1 MRCLAATTLLL
12 TFVCQIAFAQI
23 QFPELTGRVV
33 DNADLLD
40 AQTERELTEMLAAH
54 EKATTNQ
61 VVVVTLSTSIL
72 LVSGFSAGGLS
83 SAPLNWR

>member
-1 MRCLAATTLLL
+1 MRRFAAATLLL
-12 TFVCQIAFAQI
+12 AFVCQLAFAQI

-54 EKATTNQ
+54 EQATTNQ
-61 VVVVTLSTSIL
+61 VVVVTLNNLQGQVIEDF
-72 LVSGFSAGGLS
+72 G
-83 SAPLNWR
+83 